1 MKVLGCCRAWR
12 PHRRCCPPPHA
23 APSPSWIPARSGF
36 FRGAGAVPTAGTPS
50 PPPPSLFA
58 YLRAAIAP
66 HPNKSPL
73 CPWGSQPLHGNACV
87 HGTDT
92 RTCRRPR
99 GLRWGLRYVDP
110 DVPPGVGAD
119 GAALHGCP
127 QDGFGGD
134 KAPMSPTVLQEGAR
148 TPHSRTGCPSPGST
162 CTPWA
167 FPTGGTPAQPTHLP
181 EAPPTPLCLHGLRGK
196 EGGKTQ
202 LPVMRPLCWE
212 H

>member
-36 FRGAGAVPTAGTPS
+36 FRGAGAVPTAGTLS

-134 KAPMSPTVLQEGAR
+134 KAPMSPTVLQEGAQ
-148 TPHSRTGCPSPGST
+148 T
-162 CTPWA
+162 
-167 FPTGGTPAQPTHLP
+167 
-181 EAPPTPLCLHGLRGK
+181 PPTPGQGAHPQAPPAPHGHFPQ
-196 EGGKTQ
+196 EGPPHSPRISQ
-202 LPVMRPLCWE
+202 RRHQPLCASIASE
-212 H
+212 GRREAKRSGP